1 MLSRELI
8 YTGITRSRHSLY
20 IVCEGDTSGK
30 MNSLDR
36 AADRPIIPGTTL
48 AEKIDYFRAKKSAS
62 IAED

>member
-1 MLSRELI
+1 
-8 YTGITRSRHSLY
+8 
-20 IVCEGDTSGK
+20 

-48 AEKIDYFRAKKSAS
+48 PEKIDYFRAKKSAS